1 MLFVTV
7 NTMNN
12 QRFSLFPNAPRLR
25 DLANWRALR
34 YQWRSGGPV
43 ITEAII
49 ALCVAVWAVEIVLRL
64 VSSSA
69 LNGMLSS
76 GMFRPLLAVARPWT
90 FVTSMFL
97 HEPGVMHVLFN
108 MLTLWCVGPLLERL
122 LGHWPFLAMY
132 LLSGIGGGMGLM
144 LWAAAYPG
152 GSGWMSASY
161 GASGAIF
168 GLFAAVLV
176 VYRRIGADIRSML
189 VWMAINFAMPLVVPN
204 IAWQAHAGGFVI
216 GGAMSWL
223 LVSGFKPLRGKSI
236 AFRTAV
242 YGVALLAVMIVVIAL
257 CNASNPLG
265 ALSSLFGSLL

>member
-1 MLFVTV
+1 
-7 NTMNN
+7 MNN

-25 DLANWRALR
+25 DLANWQALR

-43 ITEAII
+43 VTEAII

-90 FVTSMFL
+90 FITSMFL

-152 GSGWMSASY
+152 GSGWLGASY

-204 IAWQAHAGGFVI
+204 IAWQAHAGGFVV
-216 GGAMSWL
+216 GGALSWL
-223 LVSGFKPLRGKSI
+223 LVYGLRALRGKSI
-236 AFRTAV
+236 ACRTAV
-242 YGVALLAVMIVVIAL
+242 YGAALLAVMIVVIAL
-257 CNASNPLG
+257 CNAFNPLG
-265 ALSSLFGSLL
+265 ALGSLFGSFL